1 MREYE
6 LEVLEQYDIEV
17 KGTRKIRGAFFCD
30 TKEGTMLLKE
40 ADVSDRRAPL
50 LYIVL
55 KDLEKAGYPN
65 VDTPVYNKEG
75 ALISVSRDGSR
86 YMLKKWFSG
95 RECDV
100 KREYEVLQA
109 TRNLAQLHQKM
120 QWNQMAGNMEQ
131 INENAV
137 TPTGNTEIHALS
149 GGSAAKAADQGIRPP
164 TGRHLKD
171 ELLRHNRELKKVR
184 AFIRNKVSKG
194 AFEFLFLEYFDQM
207 YALAEQVIRRL
218 ENSRYDSLYQ
228 ESLEKLSLVHGD
240 YNYHNVLFTPGG
252 IAATNFEHF
261 RIDVQVQDLYYF
273 LRKVMEKH
281 QWQESLGKSMMEAY
295 QEVRPLDTRELEY
308 IALSLA
314 YPEKFW
320 KTANTYYH
328 SNKAWIPEKN
338 VEKLQTAI
346 TQTEEKLRFLE
357 NIFTFNL

>member
-50 LYIVL
+50 LYAVL
-55 KDLEKAGYPN
+55 SSLEKAGYPN
-65 VDTPVYNKEG
+65 VDIPVYNKEG
-75 ALISVSRDGSR
+75 QLVSVSRDGSR

-100 KREYEVLQA
+100 KKEFEILQA
-109 TRNLAQLHQKM
+109 SRNLADLHCRM
-120 QWNQMAGNMEQ
+120 QWQELCDP
-131 INENAV
+131 EEEAV
-137 TPTGNTEIHALS
+137 
-149 GGSAAKAADQGIRPP
+149 IRPP
-164 TGRHLKD
+164 TGRHLQ
-171 ELLRHNRELKKVR
+171 EEFVRHNRELKKVR

-194 AFEFLFLEYFDQM
+194 SFEFLFLEYFDRM
-207 YALAEQVIRRL
+207 YSQAEQVVKRL
-218 ENSRYDSLYQ
+218 KHSGYDSLYQ
-228 ESLEKLSLVHGD
+228 ESIEHHRLVHGD
-240 YNYHNVLFTPGG
+240 YNYHNVLLTSNGL
-252 IAATNFEHF
+252 ATTNFEHF
-261 RIDVQVQDLYYF
+261 RIDVQAQDLYYF

-281 QWQESLGKSMMEAY
+281 QWQEALGQSMLDAY
-295 QEVRPLDTRELEY
+295 QSIRKLDARELEY
-308 IALSLA
+308 IALCLA

-357 NIFTFNL
+357 NIFTFIL

>member
-50 LYIVL
+50 LYTVL
-55 KDLEKAGYPN
+55 KNLEDAGYQN
-65 VDTPVYNKEG
+65 VDTPVHNKEDV
-75 ALISVSRDGSR
+75 LISVSRDGSR

-109 TRNLAQLHQKM
+109 GRNLAELHLKM
-120 QWNQMAGNMEQ
+120 QWSEIYEKIENIE
-131 INENAV
+131 ENA
-137 TPTGNTEIHALS
+137 L
-149 GGSAAKAADQGIRPP
+149 IRPP
-164 TGRHLKD
+164 VGRHLK
-171 ELLRHNRELKKVR
+171 EEFLRHNRELKKVR
-184 AFIRNKVSKG
+184 SFIRGKVSKG
-194 AFEFLFLEYFDQM
+194 AFEFLFLEYFDKM
-207 YALAEQVIRRL
+207 YLQAEQVIKRL
-218 ENSRYDSLYQ
+218 EDSRYDSLYR
-228 ESLEKLSLVHGD
+228 ETIENGRMVHGD
-240 YNYHNVLFTPGG
+240 YNYHNVLFTPEG
-252 IAATNFEHF
+252 IATTNFEHF
-261 RIDVQVQDLYYF
+261 RVDVQAQDLYYF

-281 QWQESLGKSMMEAY
+281 QWQESLGRSLLEAY
-295 QEVRPLDTRELEY
+295 QSVRPLDSRELEY

-346 TQTEEKLRFLE
+346 IQTEEKLRFLE

>member
-1 MREYE
+1 MRDYE

-40 ADVSDRRAPL
+40 ADVSDRRVPL

-55 KDLEKAGYPN
+55 KNLEAAGYPN
-65 VDTPVYNKEG
+65 VDTPVNNKEG
-75 ALISVSRDGSR
+75 DLVSVSRDGSR

-109 TRNLAQLHQKM
+109 ARNLAQLHQKM
-120 QWNQMAGNMEQ
+120 QWSQ
-131 INENAV
+131 IVGDMDPIDEDAV
-137 TPTGNTEIHALS
+137 
-149 GGSAAKAADQGIRPP
+149 IRPP

-171 ELLRHNRELKKVR
+171 EFLRHNRELKKVR

-207 YALAEQVIRRL
+207 YSLAEQVIKRL

-228 ESLEKLSLVHGD
+228 ESIEELRLVHGD

-252 IAATNFEHF
+252 IATTNFEHF
-261 RIDVQVQDLYYF
+261 RVDVQVQDLYYF

-281 QWQESLGKSMMEAY
+281 QWNENLGQSMLSAY
-295 QEVRPLDTRELEY
+295 QEIRPLDTRELEY
-308 IALSLA
+308 MALSLA